1 MHVDEEIYK
10 EVRSTVQNLTR
21 EKKKAYFEEKL
32 KENTTNPKKLW
43 KTLKQL
49 GLPEKRLPCIT
60 VDLKFDPFT
69 ISELFKNLCSNL
81 ANDLVH
87 KLPATSK
94 KFDIESV
101 KDYLFSLHQF
111 RIEKRGNRHCS

>member
-43 KTLKQL
+43 KTLRQL
-49 GLPEKRLPCIT
+49 GLPEKRLPYTDVCLKEEDI
-60 VDLKFDPFT
+60 KFDAFT
-69 ISELFKNLCSNL
+69 INYLKNSI
-81 ANDLVH
+81 
-87 KLPATSK
+87 PISQM
-94 KFDIESV
+94 I
-101 KDYLFSLHQF
+101 
-111 RIEKRGNRHCS
+111 